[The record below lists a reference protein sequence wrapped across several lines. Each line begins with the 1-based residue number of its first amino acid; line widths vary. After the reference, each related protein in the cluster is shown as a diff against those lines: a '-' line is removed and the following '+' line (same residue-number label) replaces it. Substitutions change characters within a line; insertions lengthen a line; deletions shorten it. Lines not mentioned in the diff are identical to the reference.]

1 MSREQ
6 SGAPAVGGPA
16 RGQQAIPPAGDIRN
30 LRDLSSTLTNIRTVT
45 EANKIIRVSSSMIRC
60 MMFCDL
66 CLFITGISLL
76 TVGLTNSYYDKEKMI
91 ALGGIFG
98 VAASISATCNSL
110 ATHGLKSW
118 KRGFLVPWLLFYLVV
133 LSVMVLGLARS
144 FYYEHLNL
152 RQVFLFLICLSL
164 FSCWRHLQ
172 KQFLLMAY
180 PKPELIVAD
189 VEAVVR
195 ELIVQHQD
203 AEDSA
208 ATQYAAAK
216 DLPPKYEEVEDFPPQ
231 YDPTTMVPTSSSV
244 VMDMPPTPSVEG
256 PAPSME
262 ASSSCSTSGTV
273 NAQQPPPRFN

>member
-1 MSREQ
+1 M
-6 SGAPAVGGPA
+6 
-16 RGQQAIPPAGDIRN
+16 PPAGDIRN

-76 TVGLTNSYYDKEKMI
+76 TVGLTNSYYDQEKMI

-98 VAASISATCNSL
+98 VAASISVTCNSL

-203 AEDSA
+203 AEDTA

-216 DLPPKYEEVEDFPPQ
+216 DLPPKYEEVEDSPPQ
-231 YDPTTMVPTSSSV
+231 YDPSTMVPSSSV
-244 VMDMPPTPSVEG
+244 VVDMPPTPS
-256 PAPSME
+256 ME
-262 ASSSCSTSGTV
+262 AVAPASMGASCSTSGAA
-273 NAQQPPPRFN
+273 NAQQPQPQPRSDRF